1 MNSKVKSILKTLA
14 IIPAIFLLHFIT
26 DQIIG
31 MDLGWYIIK
40 VMAEGVALLGTT
52 VVALVKSI
60 KLLVSKIKENKSKDS
75 ISIEKLAEG
84 KAITPE
90 LKSKLAENSSEK
102 QKNITKITS
111 DKKTNKKTNSENQSI

>member
-26 DQIIG
+26 DQIIS